1 VNTINR
7 AFIGTAGLAIA
18 AMMFVMPVTGTLA
31 APSETPS
38 TGFETTTPIYTFPA
52 NGYETAN
59 PVYTFPSTGYETANP
74 IYTLPAP
81 DSVPSSIVV

>member
-1 VNTINR
+1 MNTINR

-18 AMMFVMPVTGTLA
+18 AMMFGMQATGALA
-31 APSETPS
+31 ATAETPS
-38 TGFETTTPIYTFPA
+38 TGFETTTPIYTFPST
-52 NGYETAN
+52 GYETAN

-74 IYTLPAP
+74 IYTLPAT